1 MPRLPADNERTRRI
15 EKQVP
20 DNITVT
26 VGRGEPLAIEKGSL
40 AREVL
45 PGRVA
50 ERAVCVLVEGVAADL
65 SSPLLN
71 DCSVEP
77 VMAES
82 GPGLEVL
89 RHSTAHLLAHA
100 VKRLYPSAQV
110 TIGPVIE
117 DGFYYDFSYPA
128 GFGPEDLE
136 KIEAEMSRII
146 AEDHPVAREE
156 LNRDNARALFAD
168 KGEEYKAE
176 IIDDL
181 DEATVSLYRQGDFV
195 DLCRGPHVPSTGQL
209 GVFKLTHVAGAYWRG
224 DEKRPMLQRIYG
236 TAFAKKKELSSH
248 LARIEEARKRDHR
261 KIGKDLGLF
270 SFHPEAPASPFFHP
284 DGAALYNQLV
294 SYIRGLYIEYGYE
307 EVITPQIL
315 DVDLW
320 HRSGHYDNYVDNMYF
335 TTVDDKEFAVKPM
348 NCPTHCLMFSEGKKS
363 YRDLPIRMADFGRL
377 HRYER
382 SGVVHGLARVRS
394 FCQDDAHIFCRPEDI
409 ESEISAVLDMIN
421 RTHRA
426 FGFEESKVYLSTRP
440 AKSIGSD
447 QVWEQAEATLRAVL
461 QKEAPDF
468 IENPGDGA
476 FYGPKIDFAV
486 IDAMKREWQLS
497 TVQLDFSMP
506 ERFSLGYVDSE
517 GGERCPV
524 MIHRAV
530 LGSLERFMAIL
541 LEHTGGALPLWL
553 APCQVRFV
561 TVTDRQ
567 NEYAAAAVEQLKSAG
582 IRARAD
588 LRNEKLG
595 FKIREAQKQ
604 KVPVI
609 AVVGDR
615 EVEAGTVAPRL
626 HGDSQL
632 EAMSLADF
640 SEWLIERNDPE
651 HGGVS

>member
-1 MPRLPADNERTRRI
+1 MQRLPADNERTRRI

-26 VGRGEPLAIEKGSL
+26 VGRGEPLAIKKGSL

-65 SSPLLN
+65 SSQLLN

-117 DGFYYDFSYPA
+117 DGFYYDFAYPA

-530 LGSLERFMAIL
+530 LGSLERFIAIL

>member
-1 MPRLPADNERTRRI
+1 MQRLPADNERTRRI

-26 VGRGEPLAIEKGSL
+26 VGRGEPLAIKKGSL

-65 SSPLLN
+65 SSQLLN

-181 DEATVSLYRQGDFV
+181 DEPTVSLYRQGDFV

-447 QVWEQAEATLRAVL
+447 QVWEQAEATLRSVL
-461 QKEAPDF
+461 EKEAPDF

>member
-1 MPRLPADNERTRRI
+1 MQRLPADNERTRRI

-447 QVWEQAEATLRAVL
+447 QVWEQAEATLRSVL
-461 QKEAPDF
+461 EKEAPDF

>member
-1 MPRLPADNERTRRI
+1 
-15 EKQVP
+15 
-20 DNITVT
+20 
-26 VGRGEPLAIEKGSL
+26 
-40 AREVL
+40 
-45 PGRVA
+45 
-50 ERAVCVLVEGVAADL
+50 
-65 SSPLLN
+65 
-71 DCSVEP
+71 
-77 VMAES
+77 
-82 GPGLEVL
+82 
-89 RHSTAHLLAHA
+89 
-100 VKRLYPSAQV
+100 
-110 TIGPVIE
+110 
-117 DGFYYDFSYPA
+117 
-128 GFGPEDLE
+128 
-136 KIEAEMSRII
+136 MSRII

-156 LNRDNARALFAD
+156 LHRDSARALFAD

-181 DEATVSLYRQGDFV
+181 DEPTVSLYRQGDFV

-284 DGAALYNQLV
+284 DGATLYNQLV
-294 SYIRGLYIEYGYE
+294 SYIRGLYTEYGYE

-409 ESEISAVLDMIN
+409 ESEISGVLHMIN

-447 QVWEQAEATLRAVL
+447 QMWEQAEVTLRAVL
-461 QKEAPDF
+461 EKEAPGF

-497 TVQLDFSMP
+497 TIQLDFSMP
-506 ERFSLGYVDSE
+506 ERFSLRYVDSD

-615 EVEAGTVAPRL
+615 EVEDGTVAPRL

-640 SEWLIERNDPE
+640 SAWLIERNDPE

>member
-1 MPRLPADNERTRRI
+1 
-15 EKQVP
+15 
-20 DNITVT
+20 
-26 VGRGEPLAIEKGSL
+26 
-40 AREVL
+40 
-45 PGRVA
+45 
-50 ERAVCVLVEGVAADL
+50 VEGVAADL

-110 TIGPVIE
+110 TIGPVID
-117 DGFYYDFSYPA
+117 DGFYYDFAYPA

-156 LNRDNARALFAD
+156 LHRDSARALFAD

-181 DEATVSLYRQGDFV
+181 DEPTVSLYRQGDFV

-284 DGAALYNQLV
+284 DGATLYNQLV
-294 SYIRGLYIEYGYE
+294 SYIRGLYTEYGYE

-409 ESEISAVLDMIN
+409 ESEISGVLHMIN

-447 QVWEQAEATLRAVL
+447 QMWEQAEVTLRAVL
-461 QKEAPDF
+461 EKEAPGF

-497 TVQLDFSMP
+497 TIQLDFSMP
-506 ERFSLGYVDSE
+506 ERFSLRYVDSD

-615 EVEAGTVAPRL
+615 EVEDGTVAPRL

-640 SEWLIERNDPE
+640 SAWLIERNDPE

>member
-15 EKQVP
+15 EQQVP

-26 VGRGEPLAIEKGSL
+26 VGRGEPLTIEKGSM

-45 PGRVA
+45 PSRVA
-50 ERAVCVLVEGVAADL
+50 ERAVCVLVEGVATDL

-71 DCSVEP
+71 DCSLEP
-77 VMAES
+77 IMAES

-117 DGFYYDFSYPA
+117 DGFYYDFAYPA

-146 AEDHPVAREE
+146 AEDHPVSREE
-156 LNRDNARALFAD
+156 LHQDSARALFSD

-181 DEATVSLYRQGDFV
+181 DEPTVSLYRQGDFV
-195 DLCRGPHVPSTGQL
+195 DLCRGPHVSSTGQL

-284 DGAALYNQLV
+284 DGAAVYNQLV
-294 SYIRGLYIEYGYE
+294 SYIRGLYTEYGYE

-409 ESEISAVLDMIN
+409 ESEISAVLHMIN

-447 QVWEQAEATLRAVL
+447 QMWEQAEATLRAVL
-461 QKEAPDF
+461 EKEAPGF

-506 ERFSLGYVDSE
+506 ERFSLGYVDSD

-567 NEYAAAAVEQLKSAG
+567 NEYAAASVEKLKAAG

-615 EVEAGTVAPRL
+615 EVEDGTVAPRL

-640 SEWLIERNDPE
+640 SAWLIERNDPQ
-651 HGGVS
+651 HGGAS

>member
-146 AEDHPVAREE
+146 AEDHPVSREE
-156 LNRDNARALFAD
+156 LLRDSARALFAD

>member
-1 MPRLPADNERTRRI
+1 MQRLPADNERTRRI

-26 VGRGEPLAIEKGSL
+26 VGRGEPLAIKKGSL

-65 SSPLLN
+65 SSQLLN

-117 DGFYYDFSYPA
+117 DGFYYDFAYPA

>member
-1 MPRLPADNERTRRI
+1 MQRLPADNERTRRI

-26 VGRGEPLAIEKGSL
+26 VGRGEPLAIKKGSL

-117 DGFYYDFSYPA
+117 DGFYYDFAYPA

-146 AEDHPVAREE
+146 AEDHPVSREE
-156 LNRDNARALFAD
+156 LLRDSARALFAD
-168 KGEEYKAE
+168 KGEDYKAE

-181 DEATVSLYRQGDFV
+181 DEPTVSLYRQGDFV

-447 QVWEQAEATLRAVL
+447 QVWEQAEATLRSVL
-461 QKEAPDF
+461 EKEAPDF